1 MNRKDCES
9 KNKFNRRWLVVSSL
23 RTLCAVILSAI
34 VLNLSSTQL
43 LAGSI
48 RIWPAAVVVS
58 DSIRMDDLCEFKGFD
73 AETEKKIASLRI
85 TASPSPGGSRIIHIE
100 MIRATLA
107 SNKVNMAIVCL
118 KGATNCQVSR
128 PSTIENS
135 GNQAPTTSGVSKQNR
150 REQHRQPTESKR
162 NAVKDSDL
170 IPSSDTLRHA
180 VIDFFNRELKR
191 YQGRAEVVFDHTSNQ
206 VLDLSGP
213 QYTFHVRRR
222 QNHPLGLIPLEVDV
236 RSEGRTVQTVPLVVQ
251 VTMIR
256 SGLVTRR
263 AINQGATIKN
273 TDIETASLTF
283 TRISKLGMNQPAHAV
298 GQRAKKFL
306 AAGSIIQESDIESVP
321 LVNRGQLV
329 TLTSVS
335 GSISVV
341 TTAKAAEEGLL
352 GDVIKVRA
360 VDNKRVEYDATVIG
374 PGKVQIGHGAVQHQ
388 HTIRVARGQ
397 GS

>member
-1 MNRKDCES
+1 MNRKDCEM
-9 KNKFNRRWLVVSSL
+9 KNKFNRRWLHVSSL
-23 RTLCAVILSAI
+23 RTPCAIILSAI

-48 RIWPAAVVVS
+48 RIWPSAVVVG
-58 DSIRMDDLCEFKGFD
+58 DSIRLDDLCEFKGFD
-73 AETEKKIASLRI
+73 RETEKTIASLRI

-107 SNKVNMAIVCL
+107 SNKVNMAVVCL

-135 GNQAPTTSGVSKQNR
+135 GNQAPTTSGVSRKNR
-150 REQHRQPTESKR
+150 REQHRQPTESKH
-162 NAVKDSDL
+162 NVMKDSDL

-180 VIDFFNRELKR
+180 VIDFFNRELQR
-191 YQGRAEVVFDHTSNQ
+191 YQGRAEVIFDHTSNQ

-236 RSEGRTVQTVPLVVQ
+236 LSEGRTVQTVPLVVQ

-263 AINQGATIKN
+263 AINQDATIRN
-273 TDIETASLTF
+273 TDVEVVPLTF
-283 TRISKLGMNQPAHAV
+283 TRIDKLGISNPVHAI

-306 AAGSIIQESDIESVP
+306 ASGSTIQESDIESVP

-329 TLTSVS
+329 TLTSVA
-335 GSISVV
+335 GSISIV
-341 TTAKAAEEGLL
+341 TTAKAAEDGLL
-352 GDVIKVRA
+352 GEVIKVRA
-360 VDNKRVEYDATVIG
+360 VDNKRVEYDAVVIG
-374 PGKVQIGHGAVQHQ
+374 PAKVQIGHGTIQREQ
-388 HTIRVARGQ
+388 TIRVVGGQ